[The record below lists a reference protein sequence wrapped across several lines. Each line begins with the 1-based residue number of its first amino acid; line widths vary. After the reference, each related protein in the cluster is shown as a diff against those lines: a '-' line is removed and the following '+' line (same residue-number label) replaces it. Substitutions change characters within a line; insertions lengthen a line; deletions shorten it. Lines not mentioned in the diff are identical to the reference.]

1 MQITLWDTIA
11 EEFEEDRVKTMIEPI
26 VIALVSVSVKQYLGN
41 FILSHL
47 KYIYIYIINLNNIS
61 TYNQLFYITKY
72 RITLP

>member
-47 KYIYIYIINLNNIS
+47 IYIYIL
-61 TYNQLFYITKY
+61 
-72 RITLP
+72 